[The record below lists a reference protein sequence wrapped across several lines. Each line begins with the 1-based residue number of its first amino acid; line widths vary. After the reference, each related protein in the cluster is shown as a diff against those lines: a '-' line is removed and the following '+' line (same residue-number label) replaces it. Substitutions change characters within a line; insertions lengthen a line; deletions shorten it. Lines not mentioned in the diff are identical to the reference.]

1 MTLNVHISISTDMK
15 HNPRDD
21 RLTCASPIKTYTD
34 KQTPI
39 DKSSAF
45 YLHLFFFPPFFFLQ
59 NDALPFYKMHMKQRP
74 QRRLNLNAQLATA
87 LQALN
92 RVK

>member
-21 RLTCASPIKTYTD
+21 RLTCASPIKTYIQIN
-34 KQTPI
+34 KHPSI
-39 DKSSAF
+39 RAPLSIF
-45 YLHLFFFPPFFFLQ
+45 IFFPPPFFFLQ